1 MKPAAA
7 ERCGWLSVVHRRASG
22 NFRELRLL
30 ALSLARDS
38 ATNAGEGNG
47 GRMRSLLVR
56 RPDLLYVLIA
66 GYCLLSIILK
76 VLRPDSL
83 EIDESEQ
90 ALLSQYLLLGYGAQ
104 PPFYNWLQYGV
115 VALFGISVAS
125 LAIVKNG
132 LLFLFLLFYGLTAR
146 LLSSSRLVPAVAVL
160 GVLTLPPVFLL
171 SQRDLSHTV
180 AALFAVSL
188 FLYGFFRALKSPPK
202 VGHYL
207 LVGVAVGLG
216 AISKYN
222 FVILPVAALLA
233 ILPEAKLR
241 KYLFDWRVLASV
253 AVCAMIVAPHAYWI
267 VNNLGHATGV
277 TVAEMKEGADSAR
290 LPHAIQGLVSLAVAA
305 LKGVALTLAVFGL
318 LFYADVGRI
327 LRAESLGTRVIGRMI
342 VACFLIIAFI
352 VVAMDATHIR
362 AKWLA
367 LFTALLPLYLTLKI
381 DAADLDPAR
390 RLPAL
395 FSISGI
401 LSVGVIVML
410 WARVFVGP
418 MIGDYSFAH
427 TPYNGFASTVRADPG
442 PPPVAIVVDDR
453 IVAGNLRIQFP
464 DTPIILT
471 GFSKEAEKHLP
482 PGRILA
488 AWSAEGKGRE
498 EVPPRITGL
507 LQLMPVRI
515 ADAKPTIVSV
525 PYNAGRPGDTYTF
538 AYIWADFH

>member
-1 MKPAAA
+1 VKPRAA

-22 NFRELRLL
+22 NFHELRLV
-30 ALSLARDS
+30 ALSLARDI
-38 ATNAGEGNG
+38 ATNAGEGDG

-66 GYCLLSIILK
+66 GYCLLSVILK

-125 LAIVKNG
+125 LAILKNG
-132 LLFLFLLFYGLTAR
+132 LLFLFLLLYGLTAR
-146 LLSSSRLVPAVAVL
+146 LLSSSPLAPAVAVL

-188 FLYGFFRALKSPPK
+188 FLYGFFRALKNPPK

-207 LVGVAVGLG
+207 LVGVAVGIG

-222 FVILPVAALLA
+222 FVILPLAALLA

-253 AVCAMIVAPHAYWI
+253 AVCAVIVAPHAYWV

-277 TVAEMKEGADSAR
+277 TVAEMKEGADSTL
-290 LPHAIQGLVSLAVAA
+290 LPHALQGLVSLAVAA

-318 LFYADVGRI
+318 LFYADVGKI
-327 LRAESLGTRVIGRMI
+327 LCAESLWTRVVGRMI
-342 VACFLIIAFI
+342 VACFLMIAFI

-381 DAADLDPAR
+381 DAAGLDPAR

-427 TPYNGFASTVRADPG
+427 TPYNGFARMVRADPG
-442 PPPVAIVVDDR
+442 PPRVAIVVDDR

-471 GFSKEAEKHLP
+471 GFSQEAERHLP

-488 AWSAEGKGRE
+488 AWSAEGKTRAE
-498 EVPPRITGL
+498 IPPRITGL

>member
-1 MKPAAA
+1 MKPGAA
-7 ERCGWLSVVHRRASG
+7 ERYGWLSVVHRRASG
-22 NFRELRLL
+22 NFRELRLV
-30 ALSLARDS
+30 ALSLARDI
-38 ATNAGEGNG
+38 ATNEDDG

-146 LLSSSRLVPAVAVL
+146 LLSSSRLAPAVAVL

-202 VGHYL
+202 VSHYL

-253 AVCAMIVAPHAYWI
+253 AVCAMIVAPHACWI

-290 LPHAIQGLVSLAVAA
+290 LPHAIQGLVSLAVSA

-318 LFYADVGRI
+318 LFYADVGKI

-471 GFSKEAEKHLP
+471 GFSQEAEKDLP

>member
-1 MKPAAA
+1 MKPGAA
-7 ERCGWLSVVHRRASG
+7 ERYGWLSVVHRRASG
-22 NFRELRLL
+22 NFRELRLV
-30 ALSLARDS
+30 ALSLARDI
-38 ATNAGEGNG
+38 ATNEDDG

-146 LLSSSRLVPAVAVL
+146 LLSSSRLAPAVAVL

-202 VGHYL
+202 VSHYL

-290 LPHAIQGLVSLAVAA
+290 LPHAIQGLVSLAVSA

-318 LFYADVGRI
+318 LFYADVGKI
-327 LRAESLGTRVIGRMI
+327 LRAESLATRVIGRMI

-471 GFSKEAEKHLP
+471 GFSQEAEKDLP

>member
-1 MKPAAA
+1 MKPGAA
-7 ERCGWLSVVHRRASG
+7 ERYGWLSVVHRRASG
-22 NFRELRLL
+22 NFRELRLV
-30 ALSLARDS
+30 ALSLARDI
-38 ATNAGEGNG
+38 ATNEDDG

-146 LLSSSRLVPAVAVL
+146 LLSSSRLAPAVAVL

-202 VGHYL
+202 VSHYL

-290 LPHAIQGLVSLAVAA
+290 LPHAIQGLVSLAVSA

-318 LFYADVGRI
+318 LFYADVGKI

-471 GFSKEAEKHLP
+471 GFSQEAEKDLP

>member
-1 MKPAAA
+1 MKPGAA
-7 ERCGWLSVVHRRASG
+7 ERYGWLSVVHRRASG
-22 NFRELRLL
+22 NFRELRLV
-30 ALSLARDS
+30 ALSLARDI
-38 ATNAGEGNG
+38 ATNAGEDDG

-56 RPDLLYVLIA
+56 RPDLLYVLIV

-115 VALFGISVAS
+115 VTLFGISVAS

-146 LLSSSRLVPAVAVL
+146 LLSSSRLAPAVAVL

-290 LPHAIQGLVSLAVAA
+290 LPHAIQGLVSLAVSA

-318 LFYADVGRI
+318 LFYADVGKI

-471 GFSKEAEKHLP
+471 GFSQEAEKDLP

>member
-1 MKPAAA
+1 
-7 ERCGWLSVVHRRASG
+7 
-22 NFRELRLL
+22 
-30 ALSLARDS
+30 
-38 ATNAGEGNG
+38 
-47 GRMRSLLVR
+47 MRSLLVR

-146 LLSSSRLVPAVAVL
+146 LLSSSRLAPAVAVL

-202 VGHYL
+202 VSHYL

-290 LPHAIQGLVSLAVAA
+290 LPHAIQGLVSLAVSA

-318 LFYADVGRI
+318 LFYADVGKI

-471 GFSKEAEKHLP
+471 GFSQEAEKHLP

>member
-1 MKPAAA
+1 
-7 ERCGWLSVVHRRASG
+7 
-22 NFRELRLL
+22 
-30 ALSLARDS
+30 
-38 ATNAGEGNG
+38 
-47 GRMRSLLVR
+47 MRSLLVR

-66 GYCLLSIILK
+66 GYCLLSVVLK
-76 VLRPDSL
+76 ILRPDSL

-104 PPFYNWLQYGV
+104 PPFYNWLQFGV

-125 LAIVKNG
+125 LTVVKNV
-132 LLFLFLLFYGLTAR
+132 LLFLFLLFYGFTAR
-146 LLSSSRLVPAVAVL
+146 VLSSSQHAPAVAVL

-188 FLYGFFRALKSPPK
+188 FLYGFFRALKKPPSL
-202 VGHYL
+202 GDYL

-233 ILPEAKLR
+233 ILPEAMLR
-241 KYLFDWRVLASV
+241 KHLFDWRVLASA
-253 AVCAMIVAPHAYWI
+253 AVCAVIVAPHAFWI
-267 VNNLGHATGV
+267 VNNIGHATGV
-277 TVAEMKEGADSAR
+277 TVAEMKEGAESAL
-290 LPHAIQGLVSLAVAA
+290 LPHAIQGLVSLAGASV
-305 LKGVALTLAVFGL
+305 KGVALTVAVFGL
-318 LFYADVGRI
+318 LFYADIGKI
-327 LRAESLGTRVIGRMI
+327 LRAESLWTRVVGRMI
-342 VACFLIIAFI
+342 LACFLMIALI

-381 DAADLDPAR
+381 DAAGLDPAR

-395 FSISGI
+395 LSIAGV
-401 LSVGVIVML
+401 LSVGVVLML
-410 WARVFVGP
+410 WARVFIGP

-427 TPYNGFASTVRADPG
+427 TPYNGFARAVSADAG

-464 DTPIILT
+464 ETPIILT
-471 GFSKEAEKHLP
+471 GFSQGAEGALP
-482 PGRILA
+482 TGRIMA
-488 AWSAEGKGRE
+488 AWSAEGRGRE
-498 EVPPRITGL
+498 EIPPRISAL
-507 LQLMPVRI
+507 LELMPIRM
-515 ADAKPTIVSV
+515 ADSKPTIVSV
-525 PYNAGRPGDTYTF
+525 PYNAGRPGDLYTF
-538 AYIWADFH
+538 AYVWADLR

>member
-1 MKPAAA
+1 
-7 ERCGWLSVVHRRASG
+7 
-22 NFRELRLL
+22 
-30 ALSLARDS
+30 
-38 ATNAGEGNG
+38 
-47 GRMRSLLVR
+47 MRSLLVR